1 MFGSFLSVVL
11 AAETPLESAY
21 FAVPAIPDQ
30 EQLRTAV
37 DLLDVTKV
45 KLVADPIPSR
55 IWAALA

>member
-1 MFGSFLSVVL
+1 VL